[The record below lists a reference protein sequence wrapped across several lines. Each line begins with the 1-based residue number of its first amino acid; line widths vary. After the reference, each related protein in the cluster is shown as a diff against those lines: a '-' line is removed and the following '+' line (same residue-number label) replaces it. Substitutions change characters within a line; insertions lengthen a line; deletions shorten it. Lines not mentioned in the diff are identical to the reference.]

1 VTKLQLALL
10 TSVALIAPHCAGPLE
25 YPGKRSKKDF
35 HGFARYDFKLKGQGC
50 ILVAPKA
57 AAEGRPWIWRAR
69 FFGHQPQTDVALL
82 NKGYHVAYV
91 NVGGLFGAPE
101 AVKRWDALYAYLTG
115 ELGLSKKPA
124 LEGMS
129 RGGLIIFN
137 WAKKNPD
144 KVSCI
149 YADAP
154 VLDIRSWPGGK
165 GRGKGGGGCWQQA
178 LKAYGITEEESA
190 AFKGNPID
198 GLKPLADAGVPLL
211 HVCGAADTV
220 VPIEENTDVL
230 EARYVKLGG
239 SIRVIRKKGVGH
251 HPHSLKDPK
260 IIVDFIERHT
270 RGKDTGNADAPSRR
284 ATPSRGK

>member
-1 VTKLQLALL
+1 MTRLQLALL
-10 TSVALIAPHCAGPLE
+10 TSAALVAPQSAGALE
-25 YPGKRSKKDF
+25 YPGNRSKKDF
-35 HGFARYDFKLKGQGC
+35 HGFARYDFKLKGQSC

-57 AAEGRPWIWRAR
+57 VAEGRPWIWRAR

-101 AVKRWDALYAYLTG
+101 AVRRWDGLYAYLTG
-115 ELGLSKKPA
+115 ELGFSKKPA

-137 WAKKNPD
+137 WAKRNPN

-165 GRGKGGGGCWQQA
+165 GRGKGGGKCWQQA
-178 LKAYGITEEESA
+178 LFAYGITEEQAA

-230 EARYVKLGG
+230 EARYLKLGG
-239 SIRVIRKKGVGH
+239 RIQVIRKKGVGH

-260 IIVDFIERHT
+260 IIVDFIEKHA
-270 RGKDTGNADAPSRR
+270 RGKRADDGPVRKAS
-284 ATPSRGK
+284 PSRGR